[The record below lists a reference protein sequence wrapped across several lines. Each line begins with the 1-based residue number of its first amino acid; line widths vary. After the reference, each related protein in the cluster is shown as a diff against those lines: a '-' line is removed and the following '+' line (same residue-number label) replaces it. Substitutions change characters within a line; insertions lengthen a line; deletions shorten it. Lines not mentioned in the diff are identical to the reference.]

1 MRLGIATLCAVA
13 VLLPALA
20 AADVDAGFA
29 AYKSGDYETA
39 LKEWQPL
46 AEAGD
51 ARAQFGLGALY
62 ADGFGVPM
70 DDVQA
75 LDWFGRA
82 AEQGNANAQYR
93 LGVMHQNGWG
103 VPMSDE
109 SASGWYQKAA
119 EQGFTQAQV
128 ALGQVYAASYSALFD
143 PVKAYQWFAVA
154 MELDDIDG
162 KVKLEE
168 IAPQLSPEQTEQAKQ
183 LTNEWLQAH
192 RARTAD

>member
-1 MRLGIATLCAVA
+1 MMRAVTRLALVAMLSPTLVF
-13 VLLPALA
+13 
-20 AADVDAGFA
+20 ADVDAGFA
-29 AYKSGDYETA
+29 AYKAGDYETA
-39 LKEWQPL
+39 LNEWQPL

-51 ARAQFGLGALY
+51 PRAQFGLGSLY

-109 SASGWYQKAA
+109 SAAVWYEKAA
-119 EQGFTQAQV
+119 EQGFTEAQI
-128 ALGQVYAASYSALFD
+128 ALGQAYAASYSSLFD
-143 PVKAYQWFAVA
+143 PVKAYKWFAVA
-154 MELDDIDG
+154 MELDDHG
-162 KVKLEE
+162 AKVKLEE
-168 IAPQLSPEQTEQAKQ
+168 IAGQLSAVQIEQAKQ
-183 LTNEWLQAH
+183 LASEWLQAYQ
-192 RARTAD
+192 ARNPE